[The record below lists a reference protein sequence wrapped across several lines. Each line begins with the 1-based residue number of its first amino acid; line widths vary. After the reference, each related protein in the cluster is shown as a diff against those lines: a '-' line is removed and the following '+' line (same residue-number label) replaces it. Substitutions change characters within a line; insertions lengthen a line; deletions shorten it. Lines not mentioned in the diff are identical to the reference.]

1 MKTRAI
7 KICAVLGLLIGLT
20 TSARAQMTAQFRA
33 HIPFDFNVG
42 GQSFRAG
49 DYMLNSTNSA
59 SDGSA
64 LTIREAES
72 GEAKIFWITSKDV
85 NSRLEVSNLVF
96 RRYGERYYLAEI
108 ISPTL
113 NAQFRRMRTER
124 RLARAQRLNRETVA
138 MLK

>member
-20 TSARAQMTAQFRA
+20 TSAQAQMTAQFRA
-33 HIPFDFNVG
+33 HIPFDFSVG

-49 DYMLNSTNSA
+49 DYMLNSTSSA
-59 SDGSA
+59 SGGQI
-64 LTIREAES
+64 LTIRETES
-72 GEAKIFWITSKDV
+72 GEAKLFLVMPQEV
-85 NSRLEVSNLVF
+85 NQRLEVSNLVF

-113 NAQFRRMRTER
+113 NAQFRRTRTER
-124 RLARAQRLNRETVA
+124 RLARAQRPKRETVA